1 MSVRPCASVL
11 EERRRREQNNR
22 YACDSRQAGWHNVFL
37 VLFDLLGYRL
47 HIQKPPKLSPKKT
60 LPYVPCVLVE
70 WGSQR
75 LYDFRRDRDDFAR
88 KHPNEPKPGRPWKTF
103 HINQRTTLA
112 KVFVEELEMHMHDP
126 AQPHRVRVRTETR
139 RNDKHPRIT
148 SVMFDEW
155 TFTRENVGLYGWEVY
170 AFFCEV
176 FAKKNKGTDCPMV
189 PFPLDRWKAPGEGA
203 RQQPGE
209 EVVVGSPEAQSF
221 EQPLM
226 VEMPEEVT
234 VDGFFQDLLGGV
246 GGWDVEADG
255 FVSSSVL

>member
-1 MSVRPCASVL
+1 MSVKPSASAL
-11 EERRRREQNNR
+11 EERRLREQNNR

-37 VLFDLLGYRL
+37 VLFHLLGYEL

-60 LPYVPCVLVE
+60 LPNVPCVLVRS
-70 WGSQR
+70 GSEV

-112 KVFVEELEMHMHDP
+112 KVFVDELVTHMNDP
-126 AQPHRVRVRTETR
+126 AQRHTIHVRTETR

-148 SVMFDEW
+148 SVTFDAW
-155 TFTRENVGLYGWEVY
+155 VFTRENVGQYGWEVY

-176 FAKKNKGTDCPMV
+176 FAKKNKGTDCRMV
-189 PFPLDRWKAPGEGA
+189 PFPLERWAAHAAGA
-203 RQQPGE
+203 TETPVE

-221 EQPLM
+221 EQPPRA
-226 VEMPEEVT
+226 ETPEGAAVGES
-234 VDGFFQDLLGGV
+234 FQYLLGCV
-246 GGWDVEADG
+246 GGWDVQDDG
-255 FVSSSVL
+255 FVSSSGL